1 MVQLVL
7 TQRQEFCRKLSGSHR
22 VPESA
27 APASPGKLLEM
38 QVPRAPSQA
47 QGAGGR
53 RYSTQHL
60 GFQLCPVF
68 CGTRELLKVVVLTS
82 AEQN

>member
-1 MVQLVL
+1 MVSQ
-7 TQRQEFCRKLSGSHR
+7 SMAPG
-22 VPESA
+22 P